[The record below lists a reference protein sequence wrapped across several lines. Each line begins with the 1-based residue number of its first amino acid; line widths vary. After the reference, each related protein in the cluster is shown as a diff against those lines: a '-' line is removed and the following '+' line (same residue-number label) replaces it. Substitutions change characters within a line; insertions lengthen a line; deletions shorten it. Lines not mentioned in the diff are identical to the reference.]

1 MGFITMARIDARM
14 NAVRNGQAICNKK
27 ERSAASMTAKKI
39 RGPRCSILEDSCVEV
54 PVYSRQTPECAKK
67 SSFGIMVSDA
77 DYEVSPTIMDP
88 YNHGW
93 SSTLGLIQ
101 WLLHCGRGRGVPQ
114 SVEADSG

>member
-1 MGFITMARIDARM
+1 
-14 NAVRNGQAICNKK
+14 
-27 ERSAASMTAKKI
+27 
-39 RGPRCSILEDSCVEV
+39 
-54 PVYSRQTPECAKK
+54 
-67 SSFGIMVSDA
+67 MVSDA